1 LIAKEAAMPFAPKF
15 RAMMALP
22 LPGDEIGNFVVESIA
37 VGHQGRAAGQYAYPL
52 RMVLRGVGG
61 VAGVKRAIKP
71 LFCQRCTTF
80 SGYGTPYHLW
90 FGPPTIEKLDTGRYE
105 ITAEGAGARVH
116 LEQDLE
122 RFCQHLADQGLLA
135 ADANERHPLVTAY
148 LDGWRAEIARLV
160 GRYRT
165 KLARHEGG

>member
-1 LIAKEAAMPFAPKF
+1 MPFAPKF

-22 LPGDEIGNFVVESIA
+22 CLGTRSAISWSRASPWGT
-37 VGHQGRAAGQYAYPL
+37 RAAPRASTPIPW
-52 RMVLRGVGG
+52 RMVLRGVFLLGAGG
-61 VAGVKRAIKP
+61 RQAGHQSRSFVSAAPPFRA
-71 LFCQRCTTF
+71 
-80 SGYGTPYHLW
+80 YGTPYHLW
-90 FGPPTIEKLDTGRYE
+90 FGPAPIEKLDTGRYE

-135 ADANERHPLVTAY
+135 ADANERHALVTAY

>member
-37 VGHQGRAAGQYAYPL
+37 VGHQGRASGQYAYPL

-61 VAGVKRAIKP
+61 AAGVKRAIKP

-80 SGYGTPYHLW
+80 SGYGTP
-90 FGPPTIEKLDTGRYE
+90 
-105 ITAEGAGARVH
+105 
-116 LEQDLE
+116 
-122 RFCQHLADQGLLA
+122 
-135 ADANERHPLVTAY
+135 
-148 LDGWRAEIARLV
+148 
-160 GRYRT
+160 
-165 KLARHEGG
+165 